1 MFYLKLAGQNIRKS
15 MGVFASFVLASLVLF
30 TLICSMFLLML
41 SPVMETMGSGAV
53 SIGLGVVVLTI
64 FSVIIE
70 IYSFN
75 FLMKQRAREFGLY
88 NMLGMNKKKVA
99 LIASLELIMIFLLVV
114 VLGSVLAGVFAN
126 VLYLIFVNLTNYSDL
141 HFSISPLAF
150 AMTASLFAGIFF
162 LLELLAIRTIGKTSP
177 LILFRA
183 SEKGEKEPK
192 GNVLL
197 AALGVVGLGIGY
209 YLSLSSKAEGVAL
222 IFRFFIAVLFV
233 IAGTYLFYISFM
245 TWYLKARRKNKR
257 YFYTPEHF
265 ITTSQM
271 IFRMKQ
277 HAKGLANITLLA
289 VMAFVT
295 IATTTSLYTGMSS
308 MTSGLYP
315 KETSITYKVADRS
328 QGESAY
334 QQSVLSHFPE
344 KAEDSL
350 SYLTYQAGLVYDGGK
365 EIVISPETIA
375 NKEIVISPETIANP
389 NFSKMAFTYFI
400 TQDDF
405 RKLGNDL
412 PELAA
417 NQVAFMRPSEKPLL
431 KKLVLGDHTFENVA
445 NLDQAIFPDIT
456 NTLNAAV
463 MVVSDDTVLNTV
475 REYYESNNP
484 QGYQVSLD
492 YRVFTDLTDE
502 EVTSIGEQTGDSYN
516 INDAN
521 GEFLGYA
528 MQKSDFNNLLMG
540 FRGGFLFTGFLL
552 GISFLLGAALIIYY
566 KQYSEGHEDKKSY
579 KILQEVGMSATAVKK
594 TINSQTLTVFFM
606 PLAMATLHFVISLVM
621 LKQML
626 LTLGVTSS
634 LMIYTVSGITLLA
647 VALIYFVIY
656 KWTSR
661 TYYRIIER

>member
-15 MGVFASFVLASLVLF
+15 MGVFAPFILASLVLF

-41 SPVMETMGSGAV
+41 SPVMKSMGTGAV

-64 FSVIIE
+64 FSLIME

-75 FLMKQRAREFGLY
+75 FLMQQRTREFGLY

-99 LIASLELIMIFLLVV
+99 LVASIELFFIFLLVI
-114 VLGSVLAGVFAN
+114 VLGSALAGVFAN

-150 AMTASLFAGIFF
+150 AMTAFLFAVIFF
-162 LLELLAIRTIGKTSP
+162 ILELLAIRTIGKTSS

-197 AALGVVGLGIGY
+197 AALGVLSLGVGY
-209 YLSLSSKAEGVAL
+209 YLSLSSKAAGLAV
-222 IFRFFIAVLFV
+222 IYRFFIAVLFV

-265 ITTSQM
+265 VTTSQM

-277 HAKGLANITLLA
+277 HATGLANITLLS

-308 MTSGLYP
+308 MTSRLYP
-315 KETSITYKVADRS
+315 KETSITYPVSDRS
-328 QGESAY
+328 QGETVY

-344 KAEDSL
+344 KAHDSL
-350 SYLTYQAGLVYDGGK
+350 SYLTYQAGLVYDGGE
-365 EIVISPETIA
+365 EIVISPVTI
-375 NKEIVISPETIANP
+375 SDPD
-389 NFSKMAFTYFI
+389 FSKIAFTYFI

-417 NQVAFMRPSEKPLL
+417 NQVAFIRPSEKPSL
-431 KKLVLGDHTFENVA
+431 KKLVLGEQTFENVV
-445 NLDQAIFPDIT
+445 NLDQAILPDIT

-463 MVVSDDTVLNTV
+463 MVVSDDSVLETI
-475 REYYESNNP
+475 RSYYEANNP

-492 YRVFTDLTDE
+492 YRVFTDMTNE
-502 EVTSIGEQTGDSYN
+502 EVATLGEQAGDAYN
-516 INDAN
+516 ISDAN
-521 GEFLGYA
+521 GEFIGYV
-528 MQKSDFNNLLMG
+528 MQKTDFNNMIMG
-540 FRGGFLFTGFLL
+540 FIGGFLFTGFLL

-579 KILQEVGMSATAVKK
+579 KILQEVGMSQQTVKK
-594 TINSQTLTVFFM
+594 TIDSQTLLVFFM
-606 PLAMATLHFVISLVM
+606 PLAMATLHFVVALVM

-626 LTLGVTSS
+626 MMFGVVSS
-634 LMIYTVSGITLLA
+634 SMIYTISGITLLA

>member
-15 MGVFASFVLASLVLF
+15 MGVFAPFVLASLVLF

-41 SPVMETMGSGAV
+41 SPVMKTMGTGAV

-64 FSVIIE
+64 FSLIME

-75 FLMKQRAREFGLY
+75 FLMQQRTREFGLY

-99 LIASLELIMIFLLVV
+99 LVASIELLFIFFMVIM
-114 VLGSVLAGVFAN
+114 LGSALAGVFSN

-141 HFSISPLAF
+141 HFSVSPLAF
-150 AMTASLFAGIFF
+150 AMTTFLFAGIFF
-162 LLELLAIRTIGKTSP
+162 ILELLAIRTIGKTSP

-183 SEKGEKEPK
+183 SEKGEKEPR
-192 GNVLL
+192 GNLLL
-197 AALGVVGLGIGY
+197 AALAVLSLGVGY
-209 YLSLSSKAEGVAL
+209 YLSLSSQSAGLAV
-222 IFRFFIAVLFV
+222 IYRFFIAVLFV

-277 HAKGLANITLLA
+277 HATGLANITLLA

-308 MTSGLYP
+308 MTGALYP
-315 KETSITYKVADRS
+315 KETSITYKVSDRS
-328 QGESAY
+328 QGEAAY

-344 KAEDSL
+344 KANDSL

-375 NKEIVISPETIANP
+375 NPD
-389 NFSKMAFTYFI
+389 FSKMAFTYFI
-400 TQDDF
+400 TQEDF

-431 KKLVLGDHTFENVA
+431 EKVTLGDSSFENVA
-445 NLDQAIFPDIT
+445 NLDTAIFPDIT

-463 MVVSDDTVLNTV
+463 MVVSDDSVLETI
-475 REYYESNNP
+475 RSYYESNNP

-492 YRVFTDLTDE
+492 YRVFTDMTNE
-502 EVTSIGEQTGDSYN
+502 ELAKVGEQAGDAYN
-516 INDAN
+516 ISDAS
-521 GEFLGYA
+521 GESFGYV
-528 MQKSDFNNLLMG
+528 MQKTDFNNMIMG
-540 FRGGFLFTGFLL
+540 FTGGFLFTGFLL

-579 KILQEVGMSATAVKK
+579 KILQEVGMSQQAVKK
-594 TINSQTLTVFFM
+594 TINSQTLLVFFM
-606 PLAMATLHFVISLVM
+606 PLAMATLHFVVALVM

-626 LTLGVTSS
+626 MVFGVVSS
-634 LMIYTVSGITLLA
+634 SMIYTVSGITLLA
-647 VALIYFVIY
+647 VVLIYFVIY

>member
-15 MGVFASFVLASLVLF
+15 MGVFAPFILASLVLF

-41 SPVMETMGSGAV
+41 SPVMKSMGTGAV

-64 FSVIIE
+64 FSLIME

-75 FLMKQRAREFGLY
+75 FLMQQRTREFGLY

-99 LIASLELIMIFLLVV
+99 LVASIELFFIFLLVI
-114 VLGSVLAGVFAN
+114 VLGSALAGVFAN

-150 AMTASLFAGIFF
+150 AMTAFLFAVIFF
-162 LLELLAIRTIGKTSP
+162 ILELLAIRTIGKTSS

-197 AALGVVGLGIGY
+197 AALGVLSLGVGY
-209 YLSLSSKAEGVAL
+209 YLSLSSKAAGLAV
-222 IFRFFIAVLFV
+222 IYRFFIAVLFV

-245 TWYLKARRKNKR
+245 SWYLKARRKNKR

-277 HAKGLANITLLA
+277 HATGLANITLLS

-308 MTSGLYP
+308 MTSRLYP
-315 KETSITYKVADRS
+315 KETSITYPVSDRS
-328 QGESAY
+328 QGETVY

-344 KAEDSL
+344 KAHDSL
-350 SYLTYQAGLVYDGGK
+350 SYLTYQAGLVYDGGE
-365 EIVISPETIA
+365 EIVISPVTI
-375 NKEIVISPETIANP
+375 SDPD
-389 NFSKMAFTYFI
+389 FSKIAFTYFI

-417 NQVAFMRPSEKPLL
+417 NQVAFIRPSEKPSL
-431 KKLVLGDHTFENVA
+431 KKLVLGEQTFENVV
-445 NLDQAIFPDIT
+445 NLDQGIFPDIT

-463 MVVSDDTVLNTV
+463 IVVSDDTVLNTV
-475 REYYESNNP
+475 REYYESNKP
-484 QGYQVSLD
+484 QGYPVSLD
-492 YRVFTDLTDE
+492 YRVFTDLTNE
-502 EVTSIGEQTGDSYN
+502 EVASIGQQTGDSYN

-528 MQKSDFNNLLMG
+528 MQKSDFNNMLLG
-540 FRGGFLFTGFLL
+540 FTGGFLFTGFLL
-552 GISFLLGAALIIYY
+552 GISFLLGVALIIYY

-579 KILQEVGMSATAVKK
+579 KILQEVGMSQKAVKK
-594 TINSQTLTVFFM
+594 TINSQTLLVFFM
-606 PLAMATLHFVISLVM
+606 PLAMATLHFFVALVM

-626 LTLGVTSS
+626 MVFGVVSS
-634 LMIYTVSGITLLA
+634 SMIYTVSGITLLA
-647 VALIYFVIY
+647 VALFYFIIY

>member
-15 MGVFASFVLASLVLF
+15 MGVFAPFVLASLVLF

-41 SPVMETMGSGAV
+41 SPVMKTMGTGAV

-64 FSVIIE
+64 FSLIME

-75 FLMKQRAREFGLY
+75 FLMQQRTREFGLY

-99 LIASLELIMIFLLVV
+99 LVASIELFFIFLLVI
-114 VLGSVLAGVFAN
+114 VLGSALAGVFAN
-126 VLYLIFVNLTNYSDL
+126 VLYLIFVNLTNYGDL

-150 AMTASLFAGIFF
+150 AMTAFLFAGIFF
-162 LLELLAIRTIGKTSP
+162 ILELLAIRTIGKTSP

-183 SEKGEKEPK
+183 SEKGEKEPR
-192 GNVLL
+192 GNLLL
-197 AALGVVGLGIGY
+197 ATLAVLSLGVGY
-209 YLSLSSKAEGVAL
+209 YLSLSSQSAGLAV
-222 IFRFFIAVLFV
+222 IYRFFIAVLFV

-245 TWYLKARRKNKR
+245 TWYLKARRKNKG

-277 HAKGLANITLLA
+277 HATGLANITLLA

-295 IATTTSLYTGMSS
+295 IATTTSLYTGMAN

-315 KETSITYKVADRS
+315 KETSITYPVADRS
-328 QGESAY
+328 QGEAAY

-350 SYLTYQAGLVYDGGK
+350 TYLTYQAGLVYDGGK

-375 NKEIVISPETIANP
+375 NPD
-389 NFSKMAFTYFI
+389 FSKIAFTYFI

-417 NQVAFMRPSEKPLL
+417 NQVAFMRPSGKVPL
-431 KKLVLGDHTFENVA
+431 KIVKLGDKTFENVVS
-445 NLDQAIFPDIT
+445 LDRAIFPDIT
-456 NTLNAAV
+456 NTIAAAI
-463 MVVSDDTVLNTV
+463 MVVSDDSVLQTI
-475 REYYESNNP
+475 RSYYEASNP

-492 YRVFTDLTDE
+492 YRVFTDMTNE
-502 EVTSIGEQTGDSYN
+502 EVATLGEQAGDAYN
-516 INDAN
+516 ISDAN
-521 GEFLGYA
+521 GESLGYV
-528 MQKSDFNNLLMG
+528 MQKTDFTNMIMG
-540 FRGGFLFTGFLL
+540 FTGGFLFTGFLL

-579 KILQEVGMSATAVKK
+579 KILQEVGMSQQAVKK
-594 TINSQTLTVFFM
+594 TINSQTLLVFFM
-606 PLAMATLHFVISLVM
+606 PLAMATLHFVVALVM

-626 LTLGVTSS
+626 MMFGVVSS
-634 LMIYTVSGITLLA
+634 SMIYTVSGITLLA

>member
-15 MGVFASFVLASLVLF
+15 MGVFAPFVLASLVLF
-30 TLICSMFLLML
+30 TLICSMFLIML
-41 SPVMETMGSGAV
+41 SPVMKTMGSGAI
-53 SIGLGVVVLTI
+53 SIGLGVIILTI
-64 FSVIIE
+64 FSVIME

-75 FLMKQRAREFGLY
+75 FLMQQRTREFGLY

-99 LIASLELIMIFLLVV
+99 LVASIELFFIFLLVI
-114 VLGSVLAGVFAN
+114 VLGSALAGVFAN

-150 AMTASLFAGIFF
+150 AMTAFLFAGIFF
-162 LLELLAIRTIGKTSP
+162 ILELLAIRTIGKTSP

-183 SEKGEKEPK
+183 SEKGEKEPR
-192 GNVLL
+192 GNLLL
-197 AALGVVGLGIGY
+197 AALGVLSLGVGY
-209 YLSLSSKAEGVAL
+209 YLSLSSKAAGVGV
-222 IFRFFIAVLFV
+222 IYRFFIAVLFV
-233 IAGTYLFYISFM
+233 VAGTYLFYISFM

-277 HAKGLANITLLA
+277 HATGLANITLLA

-308 MTSGLYP
+308 MTGALYP
-315 KETSITYKVADRS
+315 KETSITYKVSDRS
-328 QGESAY
+328 QGEAAY

-344 KAEDSL
+344 KSENSL
-350 SYLTYQAGLVYDGGK
+350 TYLTYQAGLVYDGGE
-365 EIVISPETIA
+365 EIVISPETI
-375 NKEIVISPETIANP
+375 SNP
-389 NFSKMAFTYFI
+389 DFSKMAFTYFI

-417 NQVAFMRPSEKPLL
+417 NQVAFMRPSEKPSL
-431 KKLVLGDHTFENVA
+431 KKLVLGEQTFENVA
-445 NLDQAIFPDIT
+445 NLDKAIFPDIT

-463 MVVSDDTVLNTV
+463 MVVSDDSVLETI
-475 REYYESNNP
+475 RSYFEANNP

-492 YRVFTDLTDE
+492 YRVFTDLTNE
-502 EVTSIGEQTGDSYN
+502 EVVKVGEQSGEIYEILDE
-516 INDAN
+516 N
-521 GEFLGYA
+521 GEYLGNV
-528 MQKSDFNNLLMG
+528 MQRTDFNNMLMG
-540 FRGGFLFTGFLL
+540 FTGGFLFTGFLL

-566 KQYSEGHEDKKSY
+566 KQYSEGYEDKKSY
-579 KILQEVGMSATAVKK
+579 KILQEVGMSQQAVKK
-594 TINSQTLTVFFM
+594 TINSQTLLVFFM
-606 PLAMATLHFVISLVM
+606 PLAMATLHFVVALVM

-626 LTLGVTSS
+626 MMFGVVSS
-634 LMIYTVSGITLLA
+634 SMIYTVSGITLLA
-647 VALIYFVIY
+647 VALIYFIIY

>member
-15 MGVFASFVLASLVLF
+15 MGVFAPFILASLVLF

-41 SPVMETMGSGAV
+41 SPVMKSMGTGAV

-64 FSVIIE
+64 FSLIME

-75 FLMKQRAREFGLY
+75 FLMQQRTREFGLY

-99 LIASLELIMIFLLVV
+99 LVASIELFFIFLLVI
-114 VLGSVLAGVFAN
+114 VLGSALAGVFAN

-150 AMTASLFAGIFF
+150 AMTAFLFAVIFF
-162 LLELLAIRTIGKTSP
+162 ILELLAIRTIGKTSS

-197 AALGVVGLGIGY
+197 AALGVLSLGVGY
-209 YLSLSSKAEGVAL
+209 YLSLSSKAAGLAV
-222 IFRFFIAVLFV
+222 IYRFFIAVLFV

-277 HAKGLANITLLA
+277 HATGLANITLLS

-308 MTSGLYP
+308 MTSALYP
-315 KETSITYKVADRS
+315 KETSITYPVSDRS
-328 QGESAY
+328 QGETVY

-344 KAEDSL
+344 KANDNL
-350 SYLTYQAGLVYDGGK
+350 SYLTYQAGLVYDGGG
-365 EIVISPETIA
+365 EIVISPVTI
-375 NKEIVISPETIANP
+375 SDPD
-389 NFSKMAFTYFI
+389 FSKIAFTYFI

-417 NQVAFMRPSEKPLL
+417 NQVAFIRPSEKPSL
-431 KKLVLGDHTFENVA
+431 KKLVLGEQTFENVV

-463 MVVSDDTVLNTV
+463 IVVSDDTVLNTV
-475 REYYESNNP
+475 REYYDSNKP
-484 QGYQVSLD
+484 QGYPVSLD
-492 YRVFTDLTDE
+492 YRVFTDMTNE
-502 EVTSIGEQTGDSYN
+502 EVATLGEQAGDAYN
-516 INDAN
+516 ISDAN
-521 GEFLGYA
+521 GEFIGYV
-528 MQKSDFNNLLMG
+528 MQKTDFNNMIMG
-540 FRGGFLFTGFLL
+540 FTGGFLFTGFLL

-579 KILQEVGMSATAVKK
+579 KILQEVGMSQQTVKK
-594 TINSQTLTVFFM
+594 TINSQTLLVFFM
-606 PLAMATLHFVISLVM
+606 PLAMATLHFVVALVM

-626 LTLGVTSS
+626 MMFGVVSS
-634 LMIYTVSGITLLA
+634 SMIYTVSGITLLA

>member
-15 MGVFASFVLASLVLF
+15 MGVFAPFVLASLVLF

-64 FSVIIE
+64 FSVIME

-99 LIASLELIMIFLLVV
+99 LIASLELMMIFLLVV

-141 HFSISPLAF
+141 HFGIAPLAF
-150 AMTASLFAGIFF
+150 AMTAFLFAGIFF
-162 LLELLAIRTIGKTSP
+162 ILELLAIRTIGKTSP
-177 LILFRA
+177 LILFSA
-183 SEKGEKEPK
+183 SEKGEKEPR
-192 GNVLL
+192 GNFLL
-197 AALGVVGLGIGY
+197 AALGVLSLGVGY
-209 YLSLSSKAEGVAL
+209 YLSLSSQSAGVGV
-222 IFRFFIAVLFV
+222 IYRFFIAVLFV

-245 TWYLKARRKNKR
+245 TWYLKARRKNKG

-277 HAKGLANITLLA
+277 HATGLANITLLA

-375 NKEIVISPETIANP
+375 NPD
-389 NFSKMAFTYFI
+389 FSKIAFTYFV

-417 NQVAFMRPSEKPLL
+417 NQVAFIRPSEMPLL
-431 KKLVLGDHTFENVA
+431 EKVTLGDSTFENVV
-445 NLDQAIFPDIT
+445 NLDTAIFPDIT

-463 MVVSDDTVLNTV
+463 MVVSDDSVLETI
-475 REYYESNNP
+475 RSYYESNNP

-492 YRVFTDLTDE
+492 YRVFTDMTNE
-502 EVTSIGEQTGDSYN
+502 EVATLGEQAGDAYN
-516 INDAN
+516 ISDAN
-521 GEFLGYA
+521 GESLGYV
-528 MQKSDFNNLLMG
+528 MQKTDFTNMIMG

-579 KILQEVGMSATAVKK
+579 KILQEVGMSAAAVKK

-626 LTLGVTSS
+626 MILGVVSS
-634 LMIYTVSGITLLA
+634 SMIYTVSGLTLLA
-647 VALIYFVIY
+647 VVLIYFVIY

>member
-15 MGVFASFVLASLVLF
+15 MGVFAPFVLASLVLF

-41 SPVMETMGSGAV
+41 SPVMKTMGTGAV

-64 FSVIIE
+64 FSLIME

-75 FLMKQRAREFGLY
+75 FLMQQRTREFGLY

-99 LIASLELIMIFLLVV
+99 LVASIELFFIFLLVI
-114 VLGSVLAGVFAN
+114 VLGSALAGVFSN

-141 HFSISPLAF
+141 HFSVSPLAF
-150 AMTASLFAGIFF
+150 AMTTFLFAGIFF
-162 LLELLAIRTIGKTSP
+162 ILELLAIRTIGKTSP

-183 SEKGEKEPK
+183 SEKGEKEPR
-192 GNVLL
+192 GNLLL
-197 AALGVVGLGIGY
+197 AALAVLSLGVGY
-209 YLSLSSKAEGVAL
+209 YLSLSSQSAGLAV
-222 IFRFFIAVLFV
+222 IYRFFIAVLFV

-245 TWYLKARRKNKR
+245 TWYLKARRKSKR

-277 HAKGLANITLLA
+277 HATGLANITLLA

-295 IATTTSLYTGMSS
+295 VATTISLHTGMTS

-315 KETSITYKVADRS
+315 KETSITYKVSDRS
-328 QGESAY
+328 QGESFY
-334 QQSVLSHFPE
+334 QQSVLSHFPR

-350 SYLTYQAGLVYDGGK
+350 SYLTYQAGLVYDGGE
-365 EIVISPETIA
+365 EIVISPETI
-375 NKEIVISPETIANP
+375 SNP
-389 NFSKMAFTYFI
+389 DFSKMAFTYFI

-417 NQVAFMRPSEKPLL
+417 NQVAFMRPSEKTSL
-431 KKLVLGDHTFENVA
+431 KKLVLGDRTFENVA
-445 NLDQAIFPDIT
+445 NLDKAIFPDIA

-463 MVVSDDTVLNTV
+463 MVVSDDSVLETI
-475 REYYESNNP
+475 RSYYESNNP

-492 YRVFTDLTDE
+492 YRVFIDLTNE
-502 EVTSIGEQTGDSYN
+502 ELASIGEQSGDAYN
-516 INDAN
+516 IGDAN
-521 GEFLGYA
+521 EKSLGYA
-528 MQKSDFNNLLMG
+528 MQKTDFNNMIMG
-540 FRGGFLFTGFLL
+540 FTGGFLFTGFLL

-579 KILQEVGMSATAVKK
+579 KILQEVGMSQQAVKK
-594 TINSQTLTVFFM
+594 TINSQTLLVFFM
-606 PLAMATLHFVISLVM
+606 PLAMATLHFVVALVM

-626 LTLGVTSS
+626 MVFGVVSS
-634 LMIYTVSGITLLA
+634 SMIYTVSGITLLA
-647 VALIYFVIY
+647 VALIYFIIY

>member
-15 MGVFASFVLASLVLF
+15 MGVFAPFVLASLVLF

-41 SPVMETMGSGAV
+41 SPVMKSMGTGAV

-64 FSVIIE
+64 FSLIME

-75 FLMKQRAREFGLY
+75 FLMQQRTREFGLY
-88 NMLGMNKKKVA
+88 NVLGMNKKKVA
-99 LIASLELIMIFLLVV
+99 LVASIELFFIFLLVI
-114 VLGSVLAGVFAN
+114 VLGSALAGVFAN

-150 AMTASLFAGIFF
+150 AMTAFLFAVIFF
-162 LLELLAIRTIGKTSP
+162 ILELLAIRTIGKTSS

-197 AALGVVGLGIGY
+197 AALGVLSLGVGY
-209 YLSLSSKAEGVAL
+209 YLSLSSKAAGLAV
-222 IFRFFIAVLFV
+222 IYRFFIAVLFV

-265 ITTSQM
+265 VTTSQM

-277 HAKGLANITLLA
+277 HATGLANITLLS

-308 MTSGLYP
+308 MTSALYP
-315 KETSITYKVADRS
+315 KETSITYPVSDRS
-328 QGESAY
+328 QGETVY

-344 KAEDSL
+344 KAHDSL
-350 SYLTYQAGLVYDGGK
+350 SYLTYQAGLVYDGGE
-365 EIVISPETIA
+365 EIVISPVTI
-375 NKEIVISPETIANP
+375 SDPD
-389 NFSKMAFTYFI
+389 FSKIAFTYFI
-400 TQDDF
+400 TQGDF

-417 NQVAFMRPSEKPLL
+417 NQVAFIRPSEKPSL
-431 KKLVLGDHTFENVA
+431 KKLVLGEQTFENVV
-445 NLDQAIFPDIT
+445 NLDQAILPDIT

-463 MVVSDDTVLNTV
+463 MVVSDDSVLETI
-475 REYYESNNP
+475 RSYYEANNP

-492 YRVFTDLTDE
+492 YRVFTDMTNE
-502 EVTSIGEQTGDSYN
+502 EVATLGEQAGDAYN
-516 INDAN
+516 ISDAN
-521 GEFLGYA
+521 GEFIGYV
-528 MQKSDFNNLLMG
+528 MQKTDFNNMIMG
-540 FRGGFLFTGFLL
+540 FIGGFLFTGFLL

-579 KILQEVGMSATAVKK
+579 KILQEVGMSQQTVKK
-594 TINSQTLTVFFM
+594 TIDSQTLLVFFM
-606 PLAMATLHFVISLVM
+606 PLAMATLHFVVALVM

-626 LTLGVTSS
+626 MMFGVVSS
-634 LMIYTVSGITLLA
+634 SMIYTISGITLLA

>member
-15 MGVFASFVLASLVLF
+15 MGVFAPFVLASLVLF
-30 TLICSMFLLML
+30 SLICSMFLLML
-41 SPVMETMGSGAV
+41 SPVMKTMGTGAV

-64 FSVIIE
+64 FSLIME

-75 FLMKQRAREFGLY
+75 FLMQQRTREFGLY

-99 LIASLELIMIFLLVV
+99 LVASIELFFIFLLVI
-114 VLGSVLAGVFAN
+114 VLGSALAGVFAN

-150 AMTASLFAGIFF
+150 AMTAFLFAVIFF
-162 LLELLAIRTIGKTSP
+162 ILELLAIRTIGKTSP

-197 AALGVVGLGIGY
+197 AALGVLSLGVGY
-209 YLSLSSKAEGVAL
+209 YLSLSSKAAGLAV
-222 IFRFFIAVLFV
+222 IYRFFIAVLFV

-245 TWYLKARRKNKR
+245 TRYLKAHRKNKR

-277 HAKGLANITLLA
+277 HATGLANITLLS

-308 MTSGLYP
+308 MTSRLYP
-315 KETSITYKVADRS
+315 KETSITYPVSDRS
-328 QGESAY
+328 QGETVY

-344 KAEDSL
+344 KAHDSL
-350 SYLTYQAGLVYDGGK
+350 SYLTYQAGLVYDGGE
-365 EIVISPETIA
+365 EIVISPVTI
-375 NKEIVISPETIANP
+375 SDPD
-389 NFSKMAFTYFI
+389 FSKIAFTYFI

-412 PELAA
+412 SELAA
-417 NQVAFMRPSEKPLL
+417 NQVAFIRPSEKPSL
-431 KKLVLGDHTFENVA
+431 KKLVLGEQTFENVV

-463 MVVSDDTVLNTV
+463 MVVSDDSVLETV
-475 REYYESNNP
+475 RSYYEANNP

-502 EVTSIGEQTGDSYN
+502 EVASIGQQTGDSYN

-528 MQKSDFNNLLMG
+528 MQKTDFNNMLLG
-540 FRGGFLFTGFLL
+540 FTGGFLFTGFLL

-579 KILQEVGMSATAVKK
+579 KILQEVGMSQQAVKK
-594 TINSQTLTVFFM
+594 TINSQTLLVFFM
-606 PLAMATLHFVISLVM
+606 PLAMATLHFVVALVM

-626 LTLGVTSS
+626 MMFGVVSS
-634 LMIYTVSGITLLA
+634 SMIYTVSGITLLA

>member
-15 MGVFASFVLASLVLF
+15 MGVFAPFVLASLVLF

-41 SPVMETMGSGAV
+41 SPVMKTMGSGAI
-53 SIGLGVVVLTI
+53 SIGLGVIVLTI
-64 FSVIIE
+64 FSVIME

-75 FLMKQRAREFGLY
+75 FLMQQRTREFGLY

-99 LIASLELIMIFLLVV
+99 LVASIELFFIFLLVI
-114 VLGSVLAGVFAN
+114 VLGSALAGVFAN

-150 AMTASLFAGIFF
+150 AMTAFLFAGIFF
-162 LLELLAIRTIGKTSP
+162 ILELLAIRTIGKTSP

-183 SEKGEKEPK
+183 SEKGEKEPR
-192 GNVLL
+192 GNFLL
-197 AALGVVGLGIGY
+197 AALGVLSLGVGY
-209 YLSLSSKAEGVAL
+209 YLSLSSQSAGVGV
-222 IFRFFIAVLFV
+222 IYRFFIAVLFV

-277 HAKGLANITLLA
+277 HATGLANITLLA

-375 NKEIVISPETIANP
+375 NPD
-389 NFSKMAFTYFI
+389 FSKIAFTYFV

-417 NQVAFMRPSEKPLL
+417 NQVAFIRPSEMPLL
-431 KKLVLGDHTFENVA
+431 EKVTLGDSTFENVV
-445 NLDQAIFPDIT
+445 NLDTAIFPDIT

-463 MVVSDDTVLNTV
+463 MVVSDDSVLETI
-475 REYYESNNP
+475 RSYYESNNP

-492 YRVFTDLTDE
+492 YRVFTDMTNE
-502 EVTSIGEQTGDSYN
+502 EVATLGEQAGDAYN
-516 INDAN
+516 ISDAN
-521 GEFLGYA
+521 GESLGYV
-528 MQKSDFNNLLMG
+528 MQKTDFTNMIMG

-579 KILQEVGMSATAVKK
+579 KILQEVGMSAAAVKK

>member
-15 MGVFASFVLASLVLF
+15 MGVFAPFVLASLVLF

-41 SPVMETMGSGAV
+41 SPVMKTMGSGAI
-53 SIGLGVVVLTI
+53 SIGLGVIVLTI
-64 FSVIIE
+64 FSVIME

-75 FLMKQRAREFGLY
+75 FLMQQRTREFGLY

-99 LIASLELIMIFLLVV
+99 LVASIELFFIFLLVI
-114 VLGSVLAGVFAN
+114 VLGSALAGVFAN

-141 HFSISPLAF
+141 HFGIAPLAF
-150 AMTASLFAGIFF
+150 AMTAFLFAGIFF

-183 SEKGEKEPK
+183 SEKGEKEPR
-192 GNVLL
+192 GNLLL
-197 AALGVVGLGIGY
+197 AALGVISLGVGY
-209 YLSLSSKAEGVAL
+209 YLSLSSKAAGVAV

-245 TWYLKARRKNKR
+245 TWYLKARRKNKG

-277 HAKGLANITLLA
+277 HATGLANITLLA

-315 KETSITYKVADRS
+315 KETFITYKVADRS

-375 NKEIVISPETIANP
+375 NPD
-389 NFSKMAFTYFI
+389 FSKIAFTYFV

-417 NQVAFMRPSEKPLL
+417 NQVAFIRPSEMPLL
-431 KKLVLGDHTFENVA
+431 EKVTLGDSTFENVV
-445 NLDQAIFPDIT
+445 NLDTAIFPDIT

-463 MVVSDDTVLNTV
+463 MVVSDDTVLDAF

-484 QGYQVSLD
+484 QGYLVSLD
-492 YRVFTDLTDE
+492 YRVFTDLTNE
-502 EVTSIGEQTGDSYN
+502 EVAKVGEQAGDIYEILDES
-516 INDAN
+516 
-521 GEFLGYA
+521 GEYLGNV
-528 MQKSDFNNLLMG
+528 MQRTDFNNSLMG
-540 FRGGFLFTGFLL
+540 FTGGFLFTGFLL

-579 KILQEVGMSATAVKK
+579 KILQEVGMSAAAVKK

-606 PLAMATLHFVISLVM
+606 PLVMATVHFVVSLVM

-626 LTLGVTSS
+626 LTFGVTSS

>member
-15 MGVFASFVLASLVLF
+15 MGVFAPFVLASLVLF

-41 SPVMETMGSGAV
+41 SPVMKTMGSGAI

-64 FSVIIE
+64 FSVIME

-99 LIASLELIMIFLLVV
+99 LIASLELMMIFLLVV

-126 VLYLIFVNLTNYSDL
+126 VLYLIFVNLTHYSDL
-141 HFSISPLAF
+141 HFGIDPLAF
-150 AMTASLFAGIFF
+150 AMTAFLFAGIFF

-183 SEKGEKEPK
+183 SEKGEKEPR
-192 GNVLL
+192 GNFLL
-197 AALGVVGLGIGY
+197 AALGVLSLGVGY
-209 YLSLSSKAEGVAL
+209 YLSLSSKAEGLAV
-222 IFRFFIAVLFV
+222 IYRFFIAVLFV

-245 TWYLKARRKNKR
+245 TWYLKTRRKNKR

-277 HAKGLANITLLA
+277 HATGLANITLLA

-315 KETSITYKVADRS
+315 KETFITYKVADRS

-375 NKEIVISPETIANP
+375 NPD
-389 NFSKMAFTYFI
+389 FSKISFTYFV

-417 NQVAFMRPSEKPLL
+417 NQVAFIRPSEMPLL
-431 KKLVLGDHTFENVA
+431 EKVTLGDSTFENVV
-445 NLDQAIFPDIT
+445 NLDTAIFPDIT

-502 EVTSIGEQTGDSYN
+502 EVLSLGEQSGEIYEILDE
-516 INDAN
+516 N
-521 GEFLGYA
+521 GEYLGNV
-528 MQKSDFNNLLMG
+528 MQRTDFNNLLMG
-540 FRGGFLFTGFLL
+540 FTGGFLFTGFLL

-579 KILQEVGMSATAVKK
+579 KILQEVGMSAAAVKK

>member
-15 MGVFASFVLASLVLF
+15 MGVFAPFVLASLVLF

-41 SPVMETMGSGAV
+41 SPVMKTMGSGAV

-64 FSVIIE
+64 FSVIME

-99 LIASLELIMIFLLVV
+99 LIASLELMMIFLLVV
-114 VLGSVLAGVFAN
+114 VLGSILAGVFSN

-141 HFSISPLAF
+141 HFGIAPLAF
-150 AMTASLFAGIFF
+150 VMTAFLFAGIFF

-197 AALGVVGLGIGY
+197 AALGVLGLGVGY
-209 YLSLSSKAEGVAL
+209 YLSLSSKAAGVAV

-245 TWYLKARRKNKR
+245 TWYLKARRKNKG

-277 HAKGLANITLLA
+277 HATGLANITLLA

-375 NKEIVISPETIANP
+375 NPD
-389 NFSKMAFTYFI
+389 FSKIAFTYFV

-417 NQVAFMRPSEKPLL
+417 NQVVFMRPSEKPLL

-445 NLDQAIFPDIT
+445 NLDTAIFPDIT

-492 YRVFTDLTDE
+492 YRVFTDMTNE
-502 EVTSIGEQTGDSYN
+502 EVATLGEQAGDAYN
-516 INDAN
+516 ISDTN
-521 GEFLGYA
+521 GESLGYV
-528 MQKSDFNNLLMG
+528 MQKTDFTNMIMG

-579 KILQEVGMSATAVKK
+579 KILQEVGMSAAAVKK

>member
-15 MGVFASFVLASLVLF
+15 MGVFAPFVLASLVLF

-41 SPVMETMGSGAV
+41 SPVMKSMGTGAV

-64 FSVIIE
+64 FSLIME

-75 FLMKQRAREFGLY
+75 FLMQQRTREFGLY

-99 LIASLELIMIFLLVV
+99 LVASIELFFIFLLVI
-114 VLGSVLAGVFAN
+114 VLGSALAGVFAN

-150 AMTASLFAGIFF
+150 AMTAFLFAVIFF
-162 LLELLAIRTIGKTSP
+162 ILELLAIRTIGKTSS

-197 AALGVVGLGIGY
+197 AALGVLSLGVGY
-209 YLSLSSKAEGVAL
+209 YLSLSSKAAGLAV
-222 IFRFFIAVLFV
+222 IYRFFIAVLFV

-265 ITTSQM
+265 VTTSQM

-277 HAKGLANITLLA
+277 HATGLANITLLS

-308 MTSGLYP
+308 MTSRLYP
-315 KETSITYKVADRS
+315 KETSITYPVSDRS
-328 QGESAY
+328 QGETVY

-344 KAEDSL
+344 KAHDSL
-350 SYLTYQAGLVYDGGK
+350 SYLTYQAGLVYDGGE
-365 EIVISPETIA
+365 EIVISPVTI
-375 NKEIVISPETIANP
+375 SDPD
-389 NFSKMAFTYFI
+389 FSKIAFTYFI

-417 NQVAFMRPSEKPLL
+417 NQVAFIRPSEKPSL
-431 KKLVLGDHTFENVA
+431 KKLVLGEQTFENVV
-445 NLDQAIFPDIT
+445 NLDQAILPDIT

-463 MVVSDDTVLNTV
+463 MVVSDDSVLETI
-475 REYYESNNP
+475 RSYYEANNP

-492 YRVFTDLTDE
+492 YRVFTDMTNE
-502 EVTSIGEQTGDSYN
+502 EVATLGEQAGDAYN
-516 INDAN
+516 ISDAN
-521 GEFLGYA
+521 GEFIGYV
-528 MQKSDFNNLLMG
+528 MQKTDFNNMIMG
-540 FRGGFLFTGFLL
+540 FIGGFLFTGFLL

-579 KILQEVGMSATAVKK
+579 KILQEVGMSQKAVKK
-594 TINSQTLTVFFM
+594 TINSQTLLVFFM
-606 PLAMATLHFVISLVM
+606 PLAMATLHFFVALVM

-626 LTLGVTSS
+626 MVFGVVSS
-634 LMIYTVSGITLLA
+634 SMIYTVSGITLLA
-647 VALIYFVIY
+647 VALFYFIIY

>member
-15 MGVFASFVLASLVLF
+15 MGVFAPFVLASLVLF

-64 FSVIIE
+64 FSVIME

-99 LIASLELIMIFLLVV
+99 LIASLELMMIYLLVV

-126 VLYLIFVNLTNYSDL
+126 VLYLIFVNITHYSDL
-141 HFSISPLAF
+141 HFGIDPLAF
-150 AMTASLFAGIFF
+150 VMTAFLFAGIFF

-177 LILFRA
+177 LILFRT

-197 AALGVVGLGIGY
+197 AALGVVGLGVGY
-209 YLSLSSKAEGVAL
+209 YLSLSSKAAGLVV
-222 IFRFFIAVLFV
+222 IYRFFIAVLFV

-277 HAKGLANITLLA
+277 HATGLANITLLA

-308 MTSGLYP
+308 MTGALYP
-315 KETSITYKVADRS
+315 KETSITYKVSNRS
-328 QGESAY
+328 QGEMAF

-344 KAEDSL
+344 KANDNL
-350 SYLTYQAGLVYDGGK
+350 SYLTYQAGLVYDGGE
-365 EIVISPETIA
+365 EIVISPETI
-375 NKEIVISPETIANP
+375 SNP
-389 NFSKMAFTYFI
+389 DFSKMAFTYFI
-400 TQDDF
+400 TQVDF

-412 PELAA
+412 PELVA
-417 NQVAFMRPSEKPLL
+417 NQVVFMRPSEKPSL
-431 KKLVLGDHTFENVA
+431 KKLVLGEQTFENVA
-445 NLDQAIFPDIT
+445 NLDQAIFPDNY

-463 MVVSDDTVLNTV
+463 MVVSDDTVLDAV

-484 QGYQVSLD
+484 QGYTVSLD

-502 EVTSIGEQTGDSYN
+502 EVASIGEQAGDSYN

-528 MQKSDFNNLLMG
+528 MQKSDFNNLQMG
-540 FRGGFLFTGFLL
+540 FTGGFLFTGFLL

-579 KILQEVGMSATAVKK
+579 KILQEVGMSAAAVKK

-606 PLAMATLHFVISLVM
+606 PLVMATVHFVVSLVM

-626 LTLGVTSS
+626 LTFGVTSS

>member
-15 MGVFASFVLASLVLF
+15 MGVFAPFVLASLVLF

-41 SPVMETMGSGAV
+41 SPVMKTMGSGAI
-53 SIGLGVVVLTI
+53 SIGLGVIVLTI
-64 FSVIIE
+64 FSVIME

-75 FLMKQRAREFGLY
+75 FLMQQRTREFGLY

-99 LIASLELIMIFLLVV
+99 LIASLELMMIFLLVV

-126 VLYLIFVNLTNYSDL
+126 VLYLIFVNITHYSDL
-141 HFSISPLAF
+141 HFGIAPLAF
-150 AMTASLFAGIFF
+150 VMTAFLFAGIFF
-162 LLELLAIRTIGKTSP
+162 VLELMAIRTIGKTSP

-183 SEKGEKEPK
+183 SEKGEKEPR
-192 GNVLL
+192 GNLLL
-197 AALGVVGLGIGY
+197 ATLGVLSLGAGY
-209 YLSLSSKAEGVAL
+209 YLSLSSQSAGLAV
-222 IFRFFIAVLFV
+222 IYRFFIAVLFV
-233 IAGTYLFYISFM
+233 IVGTYLFYISFM
-245 TWYLKARRKNKR
+245 TWYLKARRKNKG

-277 HAKGLANITLLA
+277 HATGLANITLLA

-295 IATTTSLYTGMSS
+295 IATTTSLYTGMAN

-315 KETSITYKVADRS
+315 KETSITYHVSDRS

-344 KAEDSL
+344 KANDSL
-350 SYLTYQAGLVYDGGK
+350 SYLTYQAGLVYDSG
-365 EIVISPETIA
+365 S
-375 NKEIVISPETIANP
+375 EIVISPETIANP
-389 NFSKMAFTYFI
+389 DFSKMAFTYFI

-412 PELAA
+412 PKLSA
-417 NQVAFMRPSEKPLL
+417 NQVAFMRPSEKPSLE
-431 KKLVLGDHTFENVA
+431 KVTLGDSTFENVV
-445 NLDQAIFPDIT
+445 NLDTAIFPDIT

-463 MVVSDDTVLNTV
+463 MVVSDDSVLETI
-475 REYYESNNP
+475 RSFYESNNP

-492 YRVFTDLTDE
+492 YRVFTDLTNE
-502 EVTSIGEQTGDSYN
+502 EVAKVGEQAGDAYN
-516 INDAN
+516 ISDAN
-521 GEFLGYA
+521 GESFGYV
-528 MQKSDFNNLLMG
+528 MQKTDFNNMLMG
-540 FRGGFLFTGFLL
+540 FTGGFLFTGFLL

-579 KILQEVGMSATAVKK
+579 KILQEVGMSQQAVKK
-594 TINSQTLTVFFM
+594 TINSQTLLVFFM
-606 PLAMATLHFVISLVM
+606 PLAMATLHFVVALVM

-626 LTLGVTSS
+626 LMFGVLSS
-634 LMIYTVSGITLLA
+634 GMIYTVSGITLLA
-647 VALIYFVIY
+647 VTLIYFVIY

>member
-15 MGVFASFVLASLVLF
+15 MGVFAPFVLASLVLF

-41 SPVMETMGSGAV
+41 SPVMKSMGTGAV

-64 FSVIIE
+64 FSLIME

-75 FLMKQRAREFGLY
+75 FLMQQRTREFGLY
-88 NMLGMNKKKVA
+88 NVLGMNKKKVA
-99 LIASLELIMIFLLVV
+99 LVASIELFFIFLLVI
-114 VLGSVLAGVFAN
+114 VLGSALAGVFAN

-150 AMTASLFAGIFF
+150 AMTAFLFAVIFF
-162 LLELLAIRTIGKTSP
+162 ILELLAIRTIGKTSS

-197 AALGVVGLGIGY
+197 AALGVLSLGVGY
-209 YLSLSSKAEGVAL
+209 YLSLSSKAAGLAV
-222 IFRFFIAVLFV
+222 IYRFFIAVLFV

-245 TWYLKARRKNKR
+245 TWYLKAHRKNKR

-277 HAKGLANITLLA
+277 HATGLANITLLS

-308 MTSGLYP
+308 MTSALYP
-315 KETSITYKVADRS
+315 KETSITYPVSDRS
-328 QGESAY
+328 QGETVY

-344 KAEDSL
+344 KAHDSL
-350 SYLTYQAGLVYDGGK
+350 SYLTYQAGLVYDGGE
-365 EIVISPETIA
+365 EIVISPVTI
-375 NKEIVISPETIANP
+375 SDPD
-389 NFSKMAFTYFI
+389 FSKIAFTYFI

-412 PELAA
+412 SELAA
-417 NQVAFMRPSEKPLL
+417 NQVAFIRPSEKPSL
-431 KKLVLGDHTFENVA
+431 KKLVLGKQTFENVV

-463 MVVSDDTVLNTV
+463 IVVSDDTVLNTV
-475 REYYESNNP
+475 REYYESNKP
-484 QGYQVSLD
+484 QGYPVSLD

-502 EVTSIGEQTGDSYN
+502 EVASIGQQTGDSYN

-528 MQKSDFNNLLMG
+528 MQKSDFNNMLLG
-540 FRGGFLFTGFLL
+540 FTGGFLFTGFLL
-552 GISFLLGAALIIYY
+552 GISFLLGVALIIYY

-579 KILQEVGMSATAVKK
+579 KILQEVGMSQKAVKK
-594 TINSQTLTVFFM
+594 TINSQTLLVFFM
-606 PLAMATLHFVISLVM
+606 PLAMATLHFFVALVM

-626 LTLGVTSS
+626 MVFGVVSS
-634 LMIYTVSGITLLA
+634 SMIYTVSGITLLA
-647 VALIYFVIY
+647 VALFYFIIY

>member
-15 MGVFASFVLASLVLF
+15 MGVFAPFVLASLVLF

-41 SPVMETMGSGAV
+41 SPVMKTMGTGAV
-53 SIGLGVVVLTI
+53 SIGLGVVVLTL
-64 FSVIIE
+64 FSLIME

-75 FLMKQRAREFGLY
+75 FLMQQRTREFGLY

-99 LIASLELIMIFLLVV
+99 LVASIELFFIFLLVI
-114 VLGSVLAGVFAN
+114 VLGSALAGVFAN

-150 AMTASLFAGIFF
+150 AMTAFLFAGIFF
-162 LLELLAIRTIGKTSP
+162 ILELLAIRTIGKTSP

-183 SEKGEKEPK
+183 SEKGEKEPR
-192 GNVLL
+192 GNLLL
-197 AALGVVGLGIGY
+197 AALGVLSLGVGY
-209 YLSLSSKAEGVAL
+209 YLSLSSKAAGVGV
-222 IFRFFIAVLFV
+222 IYRFFIAVLFV
-233 IAGTYLFYISFM
+233 VAGTYLFYISFM

-257 YFYTPEHF
+257 YFYKPEHF

-277 HAKGLANITLLA
+277 HATGLANITLLA

-308 MTSGLYP
+308 MTGALYP
-315 KETSITYKVADRS
+315 KETSITYPVSDRS
-328 QGESAY
+328 QGEAAY
-334 QQSVLSHFPE
+334 QQSVLSHFQE
-344 KAEDSL
+344 KSENSL
-350 SYLTYQAGLVYDGGK
+350 TYLTYQAGLVYDGGS
-365 EIVISPETIA
+365 EIVISPK
-375 NKEIVISPETIANP
+375 NISNP
-389 NFSKMAFTYFI
+389 DFSKIAFTYFI

-412 PELAA
+412 PEFAT
-417 NQVAFMRPSEKPLL
+417 NQVVFMRPSEKPSL
-431 KKLVLGDHTFENVA
+431 KKLVLGEQTFENVA
-445 NLDQAIFPDIT
+445 NLDTAIFPDIT

-463 MVVSDDTVLNTV
+463 MVVSDDSVLETI
-475 REYYESNNP
+475 RSYFEANNP

-492 YRVFTDLTDE
+492 YRVFTELTNE
-502 EVTSIGEQTGDSYN
+502 EVAKVGEQS
-516 INDAN
+516 
-521 GEFLGYA
+521 GEIYEILDESGEYLGNV
-528 MQKSDFNNLLMG
+528 MQRTDFNNMLMG
-540 FRGGFLFTGFLL
+540 FTGGFLFTGFLL

-566 KQYSEGHEDKKSY
+566 KQYSEGYEDKKSY
-579 KILQEVGMSATAVKK
+579 KILQEVGMSQQAVKK
-594 TINSQTLTVFFM
+594 TINSQTLLVFFM
-606 PLAMATLHFVISLVM
+606 PLAMATLHFVVALVM

-626 LTLGVTSS
+626 MMFGVVSS
-634 LMIYTVSGITLLA
+634 SMIYTVSGITLLA
-647 VALIYFVIY
+647 VALIYFIIY

>member
-15 MGVFASFVLASLVLF
+15 MGVFAPFVLASLVLF

-41 SPVMETMGSGAV
+41 SPVMKTMGSGAI

-64 FSVIIE
+64 FSVIME

-99 LIASLELIMIFLLVV
+99 LIASLELMMIFLLVV
-114 VLGSVLAGVFAN
+114 VLGSVLAGVFSN

-150 AMTASLFAGIFF
+150 AMTAFLFAGIFF
-162 LLELLAIRTIGKTSP
+162 ILELLAIRTIGKTSP

-183 SEKGEKEPK
+183 SEKGEKEPR
-192 GNVLL
+192 GNFLL
-197 AALGVVGLGIGY
+197 AALGVLSLGVGY
-209 YLSLSSKAEGVAL
+209 YLSLSSQSAGVGV
-222 IFRFFIAVLFV
+222 IYRFFIAVLFV

-277 HAKGLANITLLA
+277 HATGLANITLLA

-375 NKEIVISPETIANP
+375 NPD
-389 NFSKMAFTYFI
+389 FSKIAFTYFV

-417 NQVAFMRPSEKPLL
+417 NQVVFMRPSEKPSL
-431 KKLVLGDHTFENVA
+431 KKLVLGEQTFENVA
-445 NLDQAIFPDIT
+445 NLDQAIFPDII

-463 MVVSDDTVLNTV
+463 MVVSDDTVLDAV
-475 REYYESNNP
+475 RKYYESNNP

-492 YRVFTDLTDE
+492 YRVFTDMTNE
-502 EVTSIGEQTGDSYN
+502 EVATLGEQAGDAYN
-516 INDAN
+516 ISDAN
-521 GEFLGYA
+521 GESLGYV
-528 MQKSDFNNLLMG
+528 MQKTDFTNMIMG

-579 KILQEVGMSATAVKK
+579 KILQEVGMSAAAVKK

>member
-15 MGVFASFVLASLVLF
+15 MGVFAPFVLASLVLF

-41 SPVMETMGSGAV
+41 SPVMKTMGTGAV

-64 FSVIIE
+64 FSLIME

-75 FLMKQRAREFGLY
+75 FLMQQRTREFGLY

-99 LIASLELIMIFLLVV
+99 LVASIELFFIFLLVI
-114 VLGSVLAGVFAN
+114 VLGSALAGVFAN

-150 AMTASLFAGIFF
+150 AMTAFLFAGIFF
-162 LLELLAIRTIGKTSP
+162 ILELLAIRTIGKTSP

-183 SEKGEKEPK
+183 SEKGEKEPR
-192 GNVLL
+192 GNLLL
-197 AALGVVGLGIGY
+197 AALGVLSLGVGY
-209 YLSLSSKAEGVAL
+209 YLSLSSKAAGVGV
-222 IFRFFIAVLFV
+222 IYRFFIAVLFV
-233 IAGTYLFYISFM
+233 VAGTYLFYISFM

-257 YFYTPEHF
+257 YFYKPEHF

-277 HAKGLANITLLA
+277 HATGLANITLLA

-308 MTSGLYP
+308 MTGALYP
-315 KETSITYKVADRS
+315 KETSITYPVSDRS
-328 QGESAY
+328 QGEAAF

-344 KAEDSL
+344 KANDRL
-350 SYLTYQAGLVYDGGK
+350 TYLTYQAGLVYDGGE
-365 EIVISPETIA
+365 EIVISPETI
-375 NKEIVISPETIANP
+375 SNP
-389 NFSKMAFTYFI
+389 DFSKMAFTYFI

-417 NQVAFMRPSEKPLL
+417 NQVAFMRPSEKPSL
-431 KKLVLGDHTFENVA
+431 KKLVLGEQTFENVA
-445 NLDQAIFPDIT
+445 NLDKAIFPDIT

-463 MVVSDDTVLNTV
+463 MVVSDDSVLETI
-475 REYYESNNP
+475 RSYYEANNP

-492 YRVFTDLTDE
+492 YRVFTELTNE
-502 EVTSIGEQTGDSYN
+502 EVAKVGEQSGEIYEILDE
-516 INDAN
+516 N
-521 GEFLGYA
+521 GEYLGNV
-528 MQKSDFNNLLMG
+528 MQRTDFNNMLMG
-540 FRGGFLFTGFLL
+540 FTGGFLFTGFLL

-566 KQYSEGHEDKKSY
+566 KQYSEGYEDKKSY
-579 KILQEVGMSATAVKK
+579 KILQEVGMSQKAVKK
-594 TINSQTLTVFFM
+594 TINSQTLLVFFM
-606 PLAMATLHFVISLVM
+606 PLAMATLHFVVALIM

-626 LTLGVTSS
+626 MMFGVVSS
-634 LMIYTVSGITLLA
+634 SMIYTVSGITLLA
-647 VALIYFVIY
+647 VALIYFIIY

>member
-15 MGVFASFVLASLVLF
+15 IGVFAPFVLASLVLF

-41 SPVMETMGSGAV
+41 SPVMKTMGSGAI
-53 SIGLGVVVLTI
+53 SIGLGVIVLTI
-64 FSVIIE
+64 FSVIME

-99 LIASLELIMIFLLVV
+99 LIASLELMMIFLLVV

-126 VLYLIFVNLTNYSDL
+126 VLYLIFVNITHYSDL
-141 HFSISPLAF
+141 HFGIDPLAF
-150 AMTASLFAGIFF
+150 VMTAFLFAGIFF
-162 LLELLAIRTIGKTSP
+162 ILELLAIRTIGKTSP
-177 LILFRA
+177 LILFSA
-183 SEKGEKEPK
+183 SEKGEKEPR
-192 GNVLL
+192 GNFLL
-197 AALGVVGLGIGY
+197 AALGVLSLGVGY
-209 YLSLSSKAEGVAL
+209 YLSLSSQSAGVGV
-222 IFRFFIAVLFV
+222 IYRFFIAVLFV

-245 TWYLKARRKNKR
+245 TWYLKARRKNKG

-277 HAKGLANITLLA
+277 HATGLANITLLA

-344 KAEDSL
+344 KANDNL
-350 SYLTYQAGLVYDGGK
+350 SYLTYQAGLVYDGGE
-365 EIVISPETIA
+365 EIIISPETI
-375 NKEIVISPETIANP
+375 SNP
-389 NFSKMAFTYFI
+389 DFSKIAFTYFI

-417 NQVAFMRPSEKPLL
+417 NQVVFMRPSEKPSL
-431 KKLVLGDHTFENVA
+431 KELVLGDQTFENVA
-445 NLDQAIFPDIT
+445 NLDQAIFPDIY

-492 YRVFTDLTDE
+492 YRVFTDLTKE
-502 EVTSIGEQTGDSYN
+502 EVAKVGEQAGN
-516 INDAN
+516 IYTISNEN
-521 GEFLGYA
+521 GEYVGNI
-528 MQKSDFNNLLMG
+528 MQRTDFNNMLMG
-540 FRGGFLFTGFLL
+540 FTGGFLFTGFLL

-579 KILQEVGMSATAVKK
+579 KILQEVGMSAAAVKK

-606 PLAMATLHFVISLVM
+606 PLVMATLHFVIALVM

-626 LTLGVTSS
+626 LSFGVTSS

>member
-15 MGVFASFVLASLVLF
+15 MGVFAPFVLASLVLF

-41 SPVMETMGSGAV
+41 SPVMKSMGTGAV

-64 FSVIIE
+64 FSLIME

-75 FLMKQRAREFGLY
+75 FLMQQRTREFGLY

-99 LIASLELIMIFLLVV
+99 LVASIELFFIFLLVIV
-114 VLGSVLAGVFAN
+114 VGSALAGVFAN

-150 AMTASLFAGIFF
+150 AMTAFLFAVIFF
-162 LLELLAIRTIGKTSP
+162 ILELLAIRTIGKTSS

-197 AALGVVGLGIGY
+197 AALGVLSLGVGY
-209 YLSLSSKAEGVAL
+209 YLSLSSKAAGVGV
-222 IFRFFIAVLFV
+222 IYRFFIAVLFV

-277 HAKGLANITLLA
+277 HATGLANITLLS

-308 MTSGLYP
+308 MTSALYP
-315 KETSITYKVADRS
+315 KETSITYPVSDRS
-328 QGESAY
+328 QGETVY

-344 KAEDSL
+344 KANDNL
-350 SYLTYQAGLVYDGGK
+350 SYLTYQAGLVYDGGG
-365 EIVISPETIA
+365 EIVISPVTI
-375 NKEIVISPETIANP
+375 SDPD
-389 NFSKMAFTYFI
+389 FSKIAFTYFI

-417 NQVAFMRPSEKPLL
+417 NQVAFIRPSEKPSL
-431 KKLVLGDHTFENVA
+431 KKLVLGEQTFENVV
-445 NLDQAIFPDIT
+445 NVDQAIFPDIT

-463 MVVSDDTVLNTV
+463 IVVSDDTVLNTV
-475 REYYESNNP
+475 REYYESNKP
-484 QGYQVSLD
+484 QGYPVSLD
-492 YRVFTDLTDE
+492 YRVFTDMTNE
-502 EVTSIGEQTGDSYN
+502 EVATLGEQAGDAYN
-516 INDAN
+516 ISDAN
-521 GEFLGYA
+521 GEFIGYV
-528 MQKSDFNNLLMG
+528 MQKTDFNNMIMG
-540 FRGGFLFTGFLL
+540 FTGGFLFTGFLL

-579 KILQEVGMSATAVKK
+579 KILQEVGMSQQTVKK
-594 TINSQTLTVFFM
+594 TINSQTLLVFFM
-606 PLAMATLHFVISLVM
+606 PLAMATLHFVVALVM

-626 LTLGVTSS
+626 MMFGVVSS
-634 LMIYTVSGITLLA
+634 SMIYTVSGITLLA

>member
-15 MGVFASFVLASLVLF
+15 MGVFAPFVLASLVLF

-41 SPVMETMGSGAV
+41 SPVMKSMGTGAV

-64 FSVIIE
+64 FSLIME

-75 FLMKQRAREFGLY
+75 FLMQQRTREFGLY

-99 LIASLELIMIFLLVV
+99 LVASIELFFIFLLVI
-114 VLGSVLAGVFAN
+114 VLGSALAGVFAN

-150 AMTASLFAGIFF
+150 AMTAFLFAVIFF
-162 LLELLAIRTIGKTSP
+162 ILELLAIRTIGKTSP

-197 AALGVVGLGIGY
+197 AALGVLSLGVGY
-209 YLSLSSKAEGVAL
+209 YLSLSSKAAGLAV
-222 IFRFFIAVLFV
+222 IYRFFIAVLFV

-245 TWYLKARRKNKR
+245 TWYLKAHRKNKR

-271 IFRMKQ
+271 IFRIKQ
-277 HAKGLANITLLA
+277 HATGLANITLLS

-308 MTSGLYP
+308 MTSRLYP
-315 KETSITYKVADRS
+315 KETSITYPVSDRS
-328 QGESAY
+328 QGETVY

-344 KAEDSL
+344 KAHDSL
-350 SYLTYQAGLVYDGGK
+350 SYLTYQAGLVYDGGE
-365 EIVISPETIA
+365 EIVISPVTI
-375 NKEIVISPETIANP
+375 SDPD
-389 NFSKMAFTYFI
+389 FSKIAFTYFI
-400 TQDDF
+400 TQGDF

-417 NQVAFMRPSEKPLL
+417 NQVAFIRPSEKPSL
-431 KKLVLGDHTFENVA
+431 KKLVLGEQTFENVV
-445 NLDQAIFPDIT
+445 NLDQAILPDIT

-463 MVVSDDTVLNTV
+463 MVVSDDSVLETI
-475 REYYESNNP
+475 RSYYEANNP

-492 YRVFTDLTDE
+492 YRVFTDMTNE
-502 EVTSIGEQTGDSYN
+502 EVATLGEQAGDAYN
-516 INDAN
+516 ISDAN
-521 GEFLGYA
+521 GEFIGYV
-528 MQKSDFNNLLMG
+528 MQKTDFNNMIMG
-540 FRGGFLFTGFLL
+540 FIGGFLFTGFLL

-579 KILQEVGMSATAVKK
+579 KILQEVGMSQQTVKK
-594 TINSQTLTVFFM
+594 TIDSQTLLVFFM
-606 PLAMATLHFVISLVM
+606 PLAMATLHFVVALVM

-626 LTLGVTSS
+626 MMFGVVSS
-634 LMIYTVSGITLLA
+634 SMIYTISGITLLA

>member
-15 MGVFASFVLASLVLF
+15 MGVFAPFVLASLVLF

-41 SPVMETMGSGAV
+41 SPVMKSMGTGAV

-64 FSVIIE
+64 FSLIME

-75 FLMKQRAREFGLY
+75 FLMQQRTREFGLY

-99 LIASLELIMIFLLVV
+99 LVASIELFFIFLLVI
-114 VLGSVLAGVFAN
+114 VLGSALAGVFAN

-150 AMTASLFAGIFF
+150 AMTAFLFAVIFF
-162 LLELLAIRTIGKTSP
+162 ILELLAIRTIGKTSS

-197 AALGVVGLGIGY
+197 AALGVLSLGVGY
-209 YLSLSSKAEGVAL
+209 YLSLSSKAAGLAV
-222 IFRFFIAVLFV
+222 IYRFFIAVLFV

-245 TWYLKARRKNKR
+245 SWYLKARRKNKR

-277 HAKGLANITLLA
+277 HATGLANITLLS

-308 MTSGLYP
+308 MTSRLYP
-315 KETSITYKVADRS
+315 KETSITYPVSDRS
-328 QGESAY
+328 QGETVY

-344 KAEDSL
+344 KAHDSL
-350 SYLTYQAGLVYDGGK
+350 SYLTYQAGLVYDGGE
-365 EIVISPETIA
+365 EIVISPVTI
-375 NKEIVISPETIANP
+375 SDPD
-389 NFSKMAFTYFI
+389 FSKIAFTYFI

-417 NQVAFMRPSEKPLL
+417 NQVAFIRPSEKPSL
-431 KKLVLGDHTFENVA
+431 KKLVLGEQTFENVV
-445 NLDQAIFPDIT
+445 NLDQAILPDIT

-463 MVVSDDTVLNTV
+463 MVVSDDSVLETI
-475 REYYESNNP
+475 RSYYEANNP

-492 YRVFTDLTDE
+492 YRVFTDLTNE
-502 EVTSIGEQTGDSYN
+502 EVASIGQQTGDSYN

-528 MQKSDFNNLLMG
+528 MQKSDFNNMLLG
-540 FRGGFLFTGFLL
+540 FTGGFLFTGFLL
-552 GISFLLGAALIIYY
+552 GISFLLGVALIIYY

-579 KILQEVGMSATAVKK
+579 KILQEVGMSQKAVKK
-594 TINSQTLTVFFM
+594 TINSQTLLVFFM
-606 PLAMATLHFVISLVM
+606 PLAMATLHFFVALVM

-626 LTLGVTSS
+626 MVFGVVSS
-634 LMIYTVSGITLLA
+634 SMIYTVSGITLLA
-647 VALIYFVIY
+647 VALFYFIIY

>member
-1 MFYLKLAGQNIRKS
+1 MFYLKLAVQNIRKS
-15 MGVFASFVLASLVLF
+15 MGVFAPFVLASLVLF

-41 SPVMETMGSGAV
+41 SPVMKTMGTGAV

-64 FSVIIE
+64 FSLIME

-75 FLMKQRAREFGLY
+75 FLIQQRTREFGLY

-99 LIASLELIMIFLLVV
+99 LVASIELFFIFLLVI
-114 VLGSVLAGVFAN
+114 VLGSALAGVFAN

-150 AMTASLFAGIFF
+150 AMTAFLFAGIFF
-162 LLELLAIRTIGKTSP
+162 ILELLAIRTIGKTSP

-183 SEKGEKEPK
+183 SEKGEKEPR
-192 GNVLL
+192 GNLLL
-197 AALGVVGLGIGY
+197 AALGVLSLGVGY
-209 YLSLSSKAEGVAL
+209 YLSLSSKAAGVGV
-222 IFRFFIAVLFV
+222 IYRFFITVLFV
-233 IAGTYLFYISFM
+233 VAGTYLFYISFM

-257 YFYTPEHF
+257 YFYKPEHF

-277 HAKGLANITLLA
+277 HATGLANITLLA

-308 MTSGLYP
+308 MTGALYP
-315 KETSITYKVADRS
+315 KETSITYPVSDRS
-328 QGESAY
+328 QGEVAY

-344 KAEDSL
+344 KANDSL
-350 SYLTYQAGLVYDGGK
+350 TYLTYQAGLVYDSGS
-365 EIVISPETIA
+365 EIVISPETI
-375 NKEIVISPETIANP
+375 SNP
-389 NFSKMAFTYFI
+389 DFSKMAFTYFI
-400 TQDDF
+400 PQDDF

-417 NQVAFMRPSEKPLL
+417 NQVAFMRPSEMPSLEK
-431 KKLVLGDHTFENVA
+431 VTLGDSSFENIA
-445 NLDQAIFPDIT
+445 NLDTAIFPDIT

-463 MVVSDDTVLNTV
+463 MVVSDDSVLETI
-475 REYYESNNP
+475 RSYFEANNP

-502 EVTSIGEQTGDSYN
+502 ELVTAGILNE
-516 INDAN
+516 N
-521 GEFLGYA
+521 GEYLGNV
-528 MQKSDFNNLLMG
+528 MQRTDFNNMLMS
-540 FRGGFLFTGFLL
+540 FTGGFLFTGFLL

-566 KQYSEGHEDKKSY
+566 KQYSEGYEDKKSY
-579 KILQEVGMSATAVKK
+579 KILQEVGMSQKAVKK
-594 TINSQTLTVFFM
+594 TINSQTLLVFFM
-606 PLAMATLHFVISLVM
+606 PLAMATLHFVVALVM

-626 LTLGVTSS
+626 MMFGVVSS
-634 LMIYTVSGITLLA
+634 SMIYTVSGITLLA
-647 VALIYFVIY
+647 VALIYFIIY

>member
-15 MGVFASFVLASLVLF
+15 MGVFAPFVLASLVLF

-64 FSVIIE
+64 FSVIME

-99 LIASLELIMIFLLVV
+99 LIASLELMMIFLLVV

-126 VLYLIFVNLTNYSDL
+126 VLYLIFVNLTHYSDL
-141 HFSISPLAF
+141 HFGIAPLAF
-150 AMTASLFAGIFF
+150 AMTAFLFAGIFF
-162 LLELLAIRTIGKTSP
+162 ILELLAIRTIGKTSP

-183 SEKGEKEPK
+183 SEKGEKEPR
-192 GNVLL
+192 GNFLL
-197 AALGVVGLGIGY
+197 AALGVLSLGVGY
-209 YLSLSSKAEGVAL
+209 YLSLSSQSAGVGV
-222 IFRFFIAVLFV
+222 IYRFFIAVLFV

-277 HAKGLANITLLA
+277 HATGLANITLLA

-375 NKEIVISPETIANP
+375 NPD
-389 NFSKMAFTYFI
+389 FSKIAFTYFV

-417 NQVAFMRPSEKPLL
+417 NQVAFIRPSEMPLL
-431 KKLVLGDHTFENVA
+431 EKVTLGDSTFENVV
-445 NLDQAIFPDIT
+445 NLDTAIFPDIT

-463 MVVSDDTVLNTV
+463 MVVSDDSVLETI
-475 REYYESNNP
+475 RSYYESNNP

-492 YRVFTDLTDE
+492 YRVFTDMTNE
-502 EVTSIGEQTGDSYN
+502 EVATLGEQAGDAYN
-516 INDAN
+516 ISDAN
-521 GEFLGYA
+521 GESLGYV
-528 MQKSDFNNLLMG
+528 MQKTDFTNMIMG

-579 KILQEVGMSATAVKK
+579 KILQEVGMSAAAVKK

>member
-15 MGVFASFVLASLVLF
+15 MGVFAPFVLASLVLF
-30 TLICSMFLLML
+30 TLICSMFLIML
-41 SPVMETMGSGAV
+41 SPVMKTMGSGAI
-53 SIGLGVVVLTI
+53 SIGLGVIILTI
-64 FSVIIE
+64 FSVIME

-99 LIASLELIMIFLLVV
+99 LIASLELMMIFLLVV
-114 VLGSVLAGVFAN
+114 VFGSVLAGVFAN
-126 VLYLIFVNLTNYSDL
+126 VLYLIFVNITHYSDL
-141 HFSISPLAF
+141 HFGIEPLAF
-150 AMTASLFAGIFF
+150 VMTAFLFAGFFF

-183 SEKGEKEPK
+183 SEKGEREPK

-197 AALGVVGLGIGY
+197 AALGVFSLGMGY
-209 YLSLSSKAEGVAL
+209 YLSLSSKAEGLAV
-222 IFRFFIAVLFV
+222 IYRFFIAVLFV

-277 HAKGLANITLLA
+277 HATGLANITLLA

-308 MTSGLYP
+308 MTGALYP
-315 KETSITYKVADRS
+315 KETSITYKVSDRS
-328 QGESAY
+328 QGEMAF

-344 KAEDSL
+344 KADDSL
-350 SYLTYQAGLVYDGGK
+350 SYLTYQAGLVYDGGE
-365 EIVISPETIA
+365 EIVISPK
-375 NKEIVISPETIANP
+375 NISNP
-389 NFSKMAFTYFI
+389 DFSKMAFTYFI

-417 NQVAFMRPSEKPLL
+417 NQVVFMRPSEKPSL
-431 KKLVLGDHTFENVA
+431 KKLVLGDQSFENVA
-445 NLDQAIFPDIT
+445 NLDKAIFPDIT

-463 MVVSDDTVLNTV
+463 MVVSDDTVLNAV

-484 QGYQVSLD
+484 QGYLVSLD

-502 EVTSIGEQTGDSYN
+502 EVLSLGEQSGEIYEILDE
-516 INDAN
+516 N
-521 GEFLGYA
+521 GEYLGNV
-528 MQKSDFNNLLMG
+528 MQRTDFNNLLMG
-540 FRGGFLFTGFLL
+540 FTGGFLFTGFLL

-579 KILQEVGMSATAVKK
+579 KILQEVGMSQKAVKK

-606 PLAMATLHFVISLVM
+606 PLVMATLHFVIALIM

-626 LTLGVTSS
+626 LSFGVTSS

-647 VALIYFVIY
+647 VTLIYFVIY

>member
-15 MGVFASFVLASLVLF
+15 MGVFAPFVLASLVLF

-41 SPVMETMGSGAV
+41 SPVMKSMGTGAV

-64 FSVIIE
+64 FSLIME

-75 FLMKQRAREFGLY
+75 FLMQQRTREFGLY

-99 LIASLELIMIFLLVV
+99 LVASIELFFIFLLVI
-114 VLGSVLAGVFAN
+114 VLGSALAGVFAN

-150 AMTASLFAGIFF
+150 AMTAFLFAVIFF
-162 LLELLAIRTIGKTSP
+162 ILELLAIRTIGKTSS

-197 AALGVVGLGIGY
+197 AALGVLSLGVGY
-209 YLSLSSKAEGVAL
+209 YLSLSSKAAGLAV
-222 IFRFFIAVLFV
+222 IYRFFIAVLFV

-265 ITTSQM
+265 VTTSQM

-277 HAKGLANITLLA
+277 HATGLANITLLS

-308 MTSGLYP
+308 MTSRLYP
-315 KETSITYKVADRS
+315 KETSITYPVSDRS
-328 QGESAY
+328 QGETVY

-344 KAEDSL
+344 KAHDSL
-350 SYLTYQAGLVYDGGK
+350 SYLTYQAGLVYDGGE
-365 EIVISPETIA
+365 EIVISPVTI
-375 NKEIVISPETIANP
+375 SDPD
-389 NFSKMAFTYFI
+389 FSKIAFTYFI
-400 TQDDF
+400 TQGDF

-417 NQVAFMRPSEKPLL
+417 NQVAFIRPSEKPSL
-431 KKLVLGDHTFENVA
+431 KKLVLGEQTFENVV

-463 MVVSDDTVLNTV
+463 IVVSDDTVLNTV
-475 REYYESNNP
+475 REYYESNKP
-484 QGYQVSLD
+484 QGYPVSLD
-492 YRVFTDLTDE
+492 YRVFTDLTNE
-502 EVTSIGEQTGDSYN
+502 EVASIGQQTGDSYN

-528 MQKSDFNNLLMG
+528 MQKSDFNNMLLG
-540 FRGGFLFTGFLL
+540 FTGGFLFTGFLL
-552 GISFLLGAALIIYY
+552 GISFLLGVALIIYY

-579 KILQEVGMSATAVKK
+579 KILQEVGMSQKAVKK
-594 TINSQTLTVFFM
+594 TINSQTLLVFFM
-606 PLAMATLHFVISLVM
+606 PLAMATLHFFVALVM

-626 LTLGVTSS
+626 MVFGVVSS
-634 LMIYTVSGITLLA
+634 SMIYTVSGITLLA
-647 VALIYFVIY
+647 VALFYFIIY

>member
-15 MGVFASFVLASLVLF
+15 IGVFAPFVLASLVLF

-41 SPVMETMGSGAV
+41 SPVMKTMGTGAV

-64 FSVIIE
+64 FSLIME

-75 FLMKQRAREFGLY
+75 FLMQQRTREFGLY
-88 NMLGMNKKKVA
+88 NMLGMNKKKVT
-99 LIASLELIMIFLLVV
+99 LVASIELFFIFLLVI
-114 VLGSVLAGVFAN
+114 VLGSALAGVFAN

-150 AMTASLFAGIFF
+150 AMTAFLFAGIFF
-162 LLELLAIRTIGKTSP
+162 ILELLAIRTIGKTSP

-183 SEKGEKEPK
+183 SEKGEKEPR
-192 GNVLL
+192 GNLLL
-197 AALGVVGLGIGY
+197 AALAVLSLGVGY
-209 YLSLSSKAEGVAL
+209 YLSLSSQSAGVGV
-222 IFRFFIAVLFV
+222 IYRFFIAVLFV

-257 YFYTPEHF
+257 YFYKPEHF

-277 HAKGLANITLLA
+277 HATGLANITLLA

-295 IATTTSLYTGMSS
+295 IATTTSLYTGMAN

-315 KETSITYKVADRS
+315 KETSITYKVSDRS
-328 QGESAY
+328 QGVAAY

-344 KAEDSL
+344 KANDNL
-350 SYLTYQAGLVYDGGK
+350 SYLTYQAGLVYDGG
-365 EIVISPETIA
+365 E
-375 NKEIVISPETIANP
+375 EIVISPETIANP
-389 NFSKMAFTYFI
+389 DFSKMAFTYFI

-417 NQVAFMRPSEKPLL
+417 NQVTFMRLGEKPSL
-431 KKLVLGDHTFENVA
+431 KKFVLGEQTFENVA
-445 NLDQAIFPDIT
+445 NLDQAIFPDII

-463 MVVSDDTVLNTV
+463 IVISDDTVLDAV

-492 YRVFTDLTDE
+492 YRVFTDLTKE
-502 EVTSIGEQTGDSYN
+502 EVAKVGEQSGEIYEILDE
-516 INDAN
+516 N
-521 GEFLGYA
+521 GEYLGNV
-528 MQKSDFNNLLMG
+528 MQRTDFNNMLMG
-540 FRGGFLFTGFLL
+540 FTGGFLFTGFLL

-566 KQYSEGHEDKKSY
+566 KQYSEGYEDKKSY
-579 KILQEVGMSATAVKK
+579 KILQEVGMSQKAVKK
-594 TINSQTLTVFFM
+594 TINSQTLLVFFM
-606 PLAMATLHFVISLVM
+606 PLAMATLHFVVALVM

-626 LTLGVTSS
+626 MMFGVVSS
-634 LMIYTVSGITLLA
+634 SMIYTVSGITLLA
-647 VALIYFVIY
+647 VALIYFIIY

>member
-15 MGVFASFVLASLVLF
+15 MGVFAPFVLASLVLF

-41 SPVMETMGSGAV
+41 SPVMKTMGYGAV
-53 SIGLGVVVLTI
+53 SIGLGVIVLTI
-64 FSVIIE
+64 FSVIME

-99 LIASLELIMIFLLVV
+99 LIASLELMMIFLLVV
-114 VLGSVLAGVFAN
+114 VLGSVLAGVFSN
-126 VLYLIFVNLTNYSDL
+126 VLYLIFVNITHYSDL
-141 HFSISPLAF
+141 HFGIDPLAF
-150 AMTASLFAGIFF
+150 VMTAFLFAGIFF

-183 SEKGEKEPK
+183 SEKGEKEPR

-197 AALGVVGLGIGY
+197 AALGVVGLGVGY
-209 YLSLSSKAEGVAL
+209 YLSLSSKAEGLAV
-222 IFRFFIAVLFV
+222 IYRFFIAVLFV

-245 TWYLKARRKNKR
+245 TWYLKTRRKNKR

-277 HAKGLANITLLA
+277 HATGLANITLLA

-308 MTSGLYP
+308 MTGALYP
-315 KETSITYKVADRS
+315 KETSITYPVSDRS
-328 QGESAY
+328 QGEAAY

-344 KAEDSL
+344 KANDNL
-350 SYLTYQAGLVYDGGK
+350 SYLTYQAGLVYDGGE
-365 EIVISPETIA
+365 EIVISPETI
-375 NKEIVISPETIANP
+375 SNP
-389 NFSKMAFTYFI
+389 DFSKMAFTYFI

-417 NQVAFMRPSEKPLL
+417 NQVAFMRPSEKPSL
-431 KKLVLGDHTFENVA
+431 KKLVLGEQTFENVA
-445 NLDQAIFPDIT
+445 NLDQAIFPDII

-463 MVVSDDTVLNTV
+463 MVVSDDTVLDAV
-475 REYYESNNP
+475 RKYYESNNP
-484 QGYQVSLD
+484 QGYLVSLD
-492 YRVFTDLTDE
+492 YRVFTDLTKE
-502 EVTSIGEQTGDSYN
+502 EVATVGEQAGN
-516 INDAN
+516 IYTISNEN
-521 GEFLGYA
+521 EEYVGNI
-528 MQKSDFNNLLMG
+528 MQRTDFNNMLMG
-540 FRGGFLFTGFLL
+540 FTGGFLFTGFLL

-579 KILQEVGMSATAVKK
+579 KILQEVGMSAAAVKK

-606 PLAMATLHFVISLVM
+606 PLVMATLHFVIALVM

-626 LTLGVTSS
+626 LSFGVTSS

>member
-15 MGVFASFVLASLVLF
+15 LGVFAPFVLASLVLF
-30 TLICSMFLLML
+30 TLICSMFLIML
-41 SPVMETMGSGAV
+41 SPVMKTMGYGAV
-53 SIGLGVVVLTI
+53 SIGLGVIVLTI
-64 FSVIIE
+64 FSIIME

-99 LIASLELIMIFLLVV
+99 LIASLELMMIFLLVV

-126 VLYLIFVNLTNYSDL
+126 VLYLIFVNITHYSDL
-141 HFSISPLAF
+141 HFGIAPLAF
-150 AMTASLFAGIFF
+150 VMTAFVFAGFFF

-197 AALGVVGLGIGY
+197 AALGVVGLGVGY
-209 YLSLSSKAEGVAL
+209 YLSLSSKAEGLAV
-222 IFRFFIAVLFV
+222 IYRFFIAVLFV

-277 HAKGLANITLLA
+277 HATGLANITLLA

-308 MTSGLYP
+308 MTGALYP
-315 KETSITYKVADRS
+315 KETSITYPVSDRS
-328 QGESAY
+328 HGEAAY

-344 KAEDSL
+344 KANANL
-350 SYLTYQAGLVYDGGK
+350 SYLTYQAGLVYDGGE
-365 EIVISPETIA
+365 EIVISPETI
-375 NKEIVISPETIANP
+375 SNP
-389 NFSKMAFTYFI
+389 DFSKMAFTYFI

-405 RKLGNDL
+405 RKLGNEL

-417 NQVAFMRPSEKPLL
+417 NQVVFMRPSEKPSL
-431 KKLVLGDHTFENVA
+431 KKLVLGDQTFENVA
-445 NLDQAIFPDIT
+445 NLDKAIFPDIT

-463 MVVSDDTVLNTV
+463 MVVSDDTVLDAV

-484 QGYQVSLD
+484 QGYLVSLD
-492 YRVFTDLTDE
+492 YRVFTDLTKE
-502 EVTSIGEQTGDSYN
+502 EVAKVGQQAGN
-516 INDAN
+516 IYTISNEN
-521 GEFLGYA
+521 GEYVGNI
-528 MQKSDFNNLLMG
+528 MQRTDFNNMLMG
-540 FRGGFLFTGFLL
+540 FTGGFLFTGFLL

-579 KILQEVGMSATAVKK
+579 KILQEVGMSAAAVKK

-606 PLAMATLHFVISLVM
+606 PLVMATLHFVIALVM

-626 LTLGVTSS
+626 LSFGVTSS

>member
-15 MGVFASFVLASLVLF
+15 MGVFAPFVLASLVLF

-41 SPVMETMGSGAV
+41 SPVMKSMGTGAV

-64 FSVIIE
+64 FSLIME

-75 FLMKQRAREFGLY
+75 FLMQQRTREFGLY

-99 LIASLELIMIFLLVV
+99 LVASIELFFIFLLVI
-114 VLGSVLAGVFAN
+114 VLGSALAGVFAN

-150 AMTASLFAGIFF
+150 AMTAFLFAVIFF
-162 LLELLAIRTIGKTSP
+162 ILELLAIRTIGKTSS

-197 AALGVVGLGIGY
+197 AALGVLSLGVGY
-209 YLSLSSKAEGVAL
+209 YLSLSSKAAGLAV
-222 IFRFFIAVLFV
+222 IYRFFIAVLFV

-265 ITTSQM
+265 VTTSQM

-277 HAKGLANITLLA
+277 HATGLANITLLS

-308 MTSGLYP
+308 MTSRLYP
-315 KETSITYKVADRS
+315 KETSITYPVSDRS
-328 QGESAY
+328 QGETVY

-344 KAEDSL
+344 KAHDSL
-350 SYLTYQAGLVYDGGK
+350 SYLTYQAGLVYDGGE
-365 EIVISPETIA
+365 EIVISPVTI
-375 NKEIVISPETIANP
+375 SDPD
-389 NFSKMAFTYFI
+389 FSKIAFTYFI

-417 NQVAFMRPSEKPLL
+417 NQVAFIRPSEKPSL
-431 KKLVLGDHTFENVA
+431 KKLVLGEQTFENVV
-445 NLDQAIFPDIT
+445 NLDQAILPDIT

-463 MVVSDDTVLNTV
+463 MVVSDDSVLETI
-475 REYYESNNP
+475 RSYYEANNP

-492 YRVFTDLTDE
+492 YRVFTDMTNE
-502 EVTSIGEQTGDSYN
+502 EVATLGEQAGDAYN
-516 INDAN
+516 ISDAN
-521 GEFLGYA
+521 GEYLGNV
-528 MQKSDFNNLLMG
+528 MQRTDFNNMLLG
-540 FRGGFLFTGFLL
+540 FTGGFLFTGFLL
-552 GISFLLGAALIIYY
+552 GISFLLGVALIIYY

-579 KILQEVGMSATAVKK
+579 KILQEVGMSQKAVKK
-594 TINSQTLTVFFM
+594 TINSQTLLVFFM
-606 PLAMATLHFVISLVM
+606 PLAMATLHFFVALVM

-626 LTLGVTSS
+626 MVFGVVSS
-634 LMIYTVSGITLLA
+634 SMIYTVSGITLLA
-647 VALIYFVIY
+647 VALFYFIIY

>member
-15 MGVFASFVLASLVLF
+15 MGVFAPFVLASLVLF

-41 SPVMETMGSGAV
+41 SPVMKTMGSGAI
-53 SIGLGVVVLTI
+53 SIGLGVIVLTI
-64 FSVIIE
+64 FSVIME

-75 FLMKQRAREFGLY
+75 FLMQQRTREFGLY

-99 LIASLELIMIFLLVV
+99 LVASIELFFIFLLVI
-114 VLGSVLAGVFAN
+114 VLGSALAGVFAN

-150 AMTASLFAGIFF
+150 AMTAFLFAGIFF
-162 LLELLAIRTIGKTSP
+162 ILELLAIRTIGKTSP

-183 SEKGEKEPK
+183 SEKGEKEPR
-192 GNVLL
+192 GNFLL
-197 AALGVVGLGIGY
+197 AALGVLSLGVGY
-209 YLSLSSKAEGVAL
+209 YLSLSSQSAGVGV
-222 IFRFFIAVLFV
+222 IIRFFIAVLFV

-277 HAKGLANITLLA
+277 HATGLANITLLA

-295 IATTTSLYTGMSS
+295 IATTTSLYTGMSN

-375 NKEIVISPETIANP
+375 NPD
-389 NFSKMAFTYFI
+389 FSKIAFTYFV

-417 NQVAFMRPSEKPLL
+417 NQVAFIRPSEMPLL
-431 KKLVLGDHTFENVA
+431 EKVTLGDSTFENVV
-445 NLDQAIFPDIT
+445 NLDTAIFPDIT

-463 MVVSDDTVLNTV
+463 MVVSDDSVLETI
-475 REYYESNNP
+475 RSYYESNNP

-492 YRVFTDLTDE
+492 YRVFTDMTNE
-502 EVTSIGEQTGDSYN
+502 EVATLGEQAGDAYN
-516 INDAN
+516 ISDAN
-521 GEFLGYA
+521 GESLGYV
-528 MQKSDFNNLLMG
+528 MQKTDFTNMIMG

-579 KILQEVGMSATAVKK
+579 KILQEVGMSAAAVKK

>member
-15 MGVFASFVLASLVLF
+15 MGVFAPFILASLVLF

-41 SPVMETMGSGAV
+41 SPVMKSMGTGAV

-64 FSVIIE
+64 FSLIME

-75 FLMKQRAREFGLY
+75 FLMQQRTREFGLY

-99 LIASLELIMIFLLVV
+99 LVASIELFFIFLLVI
-114 VLGSVLAGVFAN
+114 VLGSALAGVFAN

-150 AMTASLFAGIFF
+150 AMTAFLFAVIFF
-162 LLELLAIRTIGKTSP
+162 ILELLAIRTIGKTSP

-197 AALGVVGLGIGY
+197 AALGVLSLGVGY
-209 YLSLSSKAEGVAL
+209 YLSLSSKAAGLAV
-222 IFRFFIAVLFV
+222 IYRFFIAVLFV

-245 TWYLKARRKNKR
+245 TWYLKAHRKNKR

-277 HAKGLANITLLA
+277 HATGLANITLLS

-308 MTSGLYP
+308 MTSRLYP
-315 KETSITYKVADRS
+315 KETSITYPVSDRS
-328 QGESAY
+328 QGETVY

-344 KAEDSL
+344 KAHDSL
-350 SYLTYQAGLVYDGGK
+350 SYLTYQAGLVYDGGE
-365 EIVISPETIA
+365 EIVISPVTI
-375 NKEIVISPETIANP
+375 SDPD
-389 NFSKMAFTYFI
+389 FSKIAFTYFI

-417 NQVAFMRPSEKPLL
+417 NQVAFIRPSEKPSL
-431 KKLVLGDHTFENVA
+431 KKLVLGEQTFENVV

-463 MVVSDDTVLNTV
+463 IVVSDDTVLNTV
-475 REYYESNNP
+475 REYYESNKP
-484 QGYQVSLD
+484 QGYPVSLD
-492 YRVFTDLTDE
+492 YRVFTDLTNE
-502 EVTSIGEQTGDSYN
+502 EVASIGQQTGDSYN

-521 GEFLGYA
+521 GEFLGFA
-528 MQKSDFNNLLMG
+528 MQKSDLNNMLLG
-540 FRGGFLFTGFLL
+540 FTGGFLFTGFLL
-552 GISFLLGAALIIYY
+552 GISFLLGVALIIYY

-579 KILQEVGMSATAVKK
+579 KILQEVGMSQKAVKK
-594 TINSQTLTVFFM
+594 TINSQTLLVFFM
-606 PLAMATLHFVISLVM
+606 PLAMATLHFFVALVM

-626 LTLGVTSS
+626 MVFGVVSS
-634 LMIYTVSGITLLA
+634 SMIYTVSGITLLA
-647 VALIYFVIY
+647 VALFYFIIY

-661 TYYRIIER
+661 TYYRIIKR

>member
-15 MGVFASFVLASLVLF
+15 MGVFAPFVLARLVLF
-30 TLICSMFLLML
+30 TLICSMFLIML
-41 SPVMETMGSGAV
+41 SPVMKTMGSGAI
-53 SIGLGVVVLTI
+53 SIGLGVIILTI
-64 FSVIIE
+64 FSVIME

-99 LIASLELIMIFLLVV
+99 LIASLELMMIFLLVV

-126 VLYLIFVNLTNYSDL
+126 VLYLIFVNITHYSDL
-141 HFSISPLAF
+141 HFGIEPLAF
-150 AMTASLFAGIFF
+150 VMTAFLFAGFFF

-183 SEKGEKEPK
+183 SEKGEREPK

-197 AALGVVGLGIGY
+197 AALGVFSLGMGY
-209 YLSLSSKAEGVAL
+209 YLSLSSKAEGLAV
-222 IFRFFIAVLFV
+222 IYRFFIAVLFV

-277 HAKGLANITLLA
+277 HATGLANITLLA

-308 MTSGLYP
+308 MTGALYP
-315 KETSITYKVADRS
+315 KETSITYKVSDRS
-328 QGESAY
+328 QGEMAF

-344 KAEDSL
+344 KADDSL
-350 SYLTYQAGLVYDGGK
+350 SYLTYQAGLVYDGGE
-365 EIVISPETIA
+365 EIVISPK
-375 NKEIVISPETIANP
+375 NISNP
-389 NFSKMAFTYFI
+389 DFSKMAFTYFI

-417 NQVAFMRPSEKPLL
+417 NQVVFMRPSEKPSL
-431 KKLVLGDHTFENVA
+431 KKLVLGDQSFENVA
-445 NLDQAIFPDIT
+445 NLDKAIFPDIT

-463 MVVSDDTVLNTV
+463 MVVSDDTVLNAV

-484 QGYQVSLD
+484 QGYLVSLD

-502 EVTSIGEQTGDSYN
+502 EVLSLGEQSGEIYEILDE
-516 INDAN
+516 N
-521 GEFLGYA
+521 GEYLGNV
-528 MQKSDFNNLLMG
+528 MQRTDFNNLLMG
-540 FRGGFLFTGFLL
+540 FTGGFLFTGFLL

-579 KILQEVGMSATAVKK
+579 KILQEVGMSQKAVKK

-606 PLAMATLHFVISLVM
+606 PLVMATLHFVIALIM

-626 LTLGVTSS
+626 LSFGVTSS

-647 VALIYFVIY
+647 VTLIYFVIY

>member
-1 MFYLKLAGQNIRKS
+1 
-15 MGVFASFVLASLVLF
+15 MGVFAPFVLASLVLF

-41 SPVMETMGSGAV
+41 SPVMKSMGTGAV

-64 FSVIIE
+64 FSLIME

-75 FLMKQRAREFGLY
+75 FLMQQRTREFGLY
-88 NMLGMNKKKVA
+88 NVLGMNKKKVA
-99 LIASLELIMIFLLVV
+99 LVASIELFFIFLLVI
-114 VLGSVLAGVFAN
+114 VLGSALAGVFAN

-150 AMTASLFAGIFF
+150 AMTAFLFAVIFF
-162 LLELLAIRTIGKTSP
+162 ILELLAIRTIGKTSP

-197 AALGVVGLGIGY
+197 AALGVLSLGVGY
-209 YLSLSSKAEGVAL
+209 YLSLSSQSAGLAV
-222 IFRFFIAVLFV
+222 IYRFFIAVLFV

-277 HAKGLANITLLA
+277 HATGLANITLLSI
-289 VMAFVT
+289 MAFVT

-308 MTSGLYP
+308 MTSRLYP
-315 KETSITYKVADRS
+315 KETSITYHVADRS

-350 SYLTYQAGLVYDGGK
+350 TYMTYQAGLVYDGGE
-365 EIVISPETIA
+365 EIVISPVTI
-375 NKEIVISPETIANP
+375 SDPD
-389 NFSKMAFTYFI
+389 FSKIAFTYFI

-412 PELAA
+412 SELAA
-417 NQVAFMRPSEKPLL
+417 NQVAFIRPSEKPSL
-431 KKLVLGDHTFENVA
+431 KKLVLGEQTFENVV

-463 MVVSDDTVLNTV
+463 IVVSDDTVLNTV
-475 REYYESNNP
+475 REYYESNKP
-484 QGYQVSLD
+484 QGYPVSLD
-492 YRVFTDLTDE
+492 YRVFTDLTNE
-502 EVTSIGEQTGDSYN
+502 EVASIGQQTGDSYN

-528 MQKSDFNNLLMG
+528 MQKSDFNNMLLG
-540 FRGGFLFTGFLL
+540 FTGGFLFTGFLL
-552 GISFLLGAALIIYY
+552 GISFLLGVALIIYY

-579 KILQEVGMSATAVKK
+579 KILQEVGMSQKAVKK
-594 TINSQTLTVFFM
+594 TINSQTLLVFFM
-606 PLAMATLHFVISLVM
+606 PLAMATLHFFVALVM

-626 LTLGVTSS
+626 MVFGVVSS
-634 LMIYTVSGITLLA
+634 SMIYTVSGITLLA
-647 VALIYFVIY
+647 VALFYFIIY

>member
-1 MFYLKLAGQNIRKS
+1 MFYLKLSGQNIRKS
-15 MGVFASFVLASLVLF
+15 MGVFAPFVLASLVLF

-41 SPVMETMGSGAV
+41 SPVMQTMGTGAV

-64 FSVIIE
+64 FSLIME

-75 FLMKQRAREFGLY
+75 FLMQQRTREFGLY

-99 LIASLELIMIFLLVV
+99 LVASIELFFIFLLVI
-114 VLGSVLAGVFAN
+114 VLGSALAGVFSN

-150 AMTASLFAGIFF
+150 AMTAFLFAGIFF
-162 LLELLAIRTIGKTSP
+162 ILELLAIRTIGKTSP

-183 SEKGEKEPK
+183 SEKGEKEPR
-192 GNVLL
+192 GNLLL
-197 AALGVVGLGIGY
+197 AALGVLSLGVGY
-209 YLSLSSKAEGVAL
+209 YLSLSSQSAGLAV
-222 IFRFFIAVLFV
+222 IYRFFIAVLFV

-245 TWYLKARRKNKR
+245 TWYLKARRKNKG

-277 HAKGLANITLLA
+277 HATGLANITLLA

-295 IATTTSLYTGMSS
+295 IATTTSLYTGMAN

-315 KETSITYKVADRS
+315 KETSITYPVADRS
-328 QGESAY
+328 QGEAAY

-350 SYLTYQAGLVYDGGK
+350 TYLTYQAGLVYDGGK
-365 EIVISPETIA
+365 EIVVSPEI
-375 NKEIVISPETIANP
+375 IANP
-389 NFSKMAFTYFI
+389 DFSKMAFTYFI

-417 NQVAFMRPSEKPLL
+417 NQVAFMRPSEKPSLE
-431 KKLVLGDHTFENVA
+431 KVTLGDSSFENVA
-445 NLDQAIFPDIT
+445 NLDTAIFPDIT

-463 MVVSDDTVLNTV
+463 MVVSDDSVLQTI
-475 REYYESNNP
+475 RSFYESNNP
-484 QGYQVSLD
+484 KGYQVSLD
-492 YRVFTDLTDE
+492 YRVFTDMTKE
-502 EVTSIGEQTGDSYN
+502 EVATLGEQAGDAYN
-516 INDAN
+516 ISDAN
-521 GEFLGYA
+521 GESLGYV
-528 MQKSDFNNLLMG
+528 MQKTDFTNMIMG
-540 FRGGFLFTGFLL
+540 FTGGFLFTGFLL

-579 KILQEVGMSATAVKK
+579 KILQEVGMSQQAVKK
-594 TINSQTLTVFFM
+594 TINSQTLLVFFM
-606 PLAMATLHFVISLVM
+606 PLAMATLHFVVALVM

-626 LTLGVTSS
+626 MMFGVVSS
-634 LMIYTVSGITLLA
+634 SMIYTVSGITLLA